1 MSDNEDNKDFNP
13 EEEVAINEDNKINLP
28 KDIVVKTGEED
39 EDLIYKVRG
48 RLYRFRKDEW
58 KERGTGEIRFLRN
71 NADKKIRFI
80 FF

>member
-58 KERGTGEIRFLRN
+58 KERGR
-71 NADKKIRFI
+71 
-80 FF
+80 